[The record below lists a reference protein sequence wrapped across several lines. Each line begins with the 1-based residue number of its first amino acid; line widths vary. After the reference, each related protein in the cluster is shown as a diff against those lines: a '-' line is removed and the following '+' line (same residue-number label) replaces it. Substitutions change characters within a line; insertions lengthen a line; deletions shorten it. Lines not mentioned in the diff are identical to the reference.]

1 MATLTNE
8 EIELLKQQL
17 EEKKKE
23 IDLIYDKLVEAGV
36 VPLPDDFLDEV
47 SGGNRTYGPVAPS
60 PTPSDRTP
68 FPPRTGQVTTF
79 VDANG
84 RIHKRYIR

>member
-1 MATLTNE
+1 MATMTDK

-23 IDLIYDKLVEAGV
+23 IDVIYDKLVEAGV

-47 SGGNRTYGPVAPS
+47 AGGMTVIYHPAAPS
-60 PTPSDRTP
+60 PTPSGRTS
-68 FPPRTGQVTTF
+68 FPTKTGYVTVT
-79 VDANG
+79 NG
-84 RIHKRYIR
+84 HHIFIKY

>member
-60 PTPSDRTP
+60 PTPSGRTAK
-68 FPPRTGQVTTF
+68 PRPGQVTTF

-84 RIHKRYIR
+84 IIHKRYIR

>member
-1 MATLTNE
+1 MATMTNE
-8 EIELLKQQL
+8 EIEQLKQQL

-23 IDLIYDKLVEAGV
+23 IDVIYDKLVEAGV

-60 PTPSDRTP
+60 PTPSGRTAK
-68 FPPRTGQVTTF
+68 RTKTGYVTVT
-79 VDANG
+79 NG
-84 RIHKRYIR
+84 HHIFIKY